1 MPPADEARP
10 RILVMDGNDRNAALI
25 GDFLEAR
32 GYEPTVVTDVEPGD
46 PGPAEVSD
54 VAFAL
59 VDLDRLGAT
68 VWEHCDR
75 LADEGVPFVVLS
87 GVETTALRRESRSH
101 GASRL
106 VEKPVSKQALAD
118 LVRTAIDS

>member
-1 MPPADEARP
+1 
-10 RILVMDGNDRNAALI
+10 MDGNERNAALI
-25 GDFLEAR
+25 RDFLER
-32 GYEPTVVTDVEPGD
+32 QGYEPTVVTDVEPGD
-46 PGPAEVSD
+46 PGPVEVAD

-75 LADEGVPFVVLS
+75 LAGEDVPFVILS
-87 GVETTALRRESRSH
+87 GVETPRLRRESRAH

-118 LVRTAIDS
+118 LVRTVIDP